1 METLEK
7 KLLSLGTP
15 LTLTQKNIN
24 KNFFFVFKNHKFIGK
39 LISLTSDNAQVFV
52 TEKMEEISL
61 PIGPDS
67 YKVFPM
73 KEPFEQVITDF
84 LKEKNVEKQEYEEI
98 RQAAQVLG
106 GLSAAGGKI
115 QRTDIQ
121 QNPFDIDLLRAL
133 REGEREIS
141 AAQALGGRLSAPR
154 AGGGRQTLKD
164 LLDAKL
170 EDPELRKKFE
180 ENSRA
185 FKARMATMKAQ
196 TGEPL
201 LPLPH
206 REYQTQMLDWNNL
219 YIVSRFADFQEE
231 CKYFIYEPKRGIL
244 YYNIQL
250 VDLNLDDEVPNLILK
265 NIEGGEGSPE
275 VTFPIGKK
283 QYLFLRTRRNK
294 YCALPGCNAS
304 KYDEGVVFHKC
315 KKCMSVF
322 YCSKEHQLLDWKEGK
337 HKGRHQK
344 ECREERKMN
353 EKINKL
359 LICIS
364 NDKIFVL
371 KMISLCR
378 NAIRDSLDIFQ
389 RFINL
394 YDENHVQRILEK
406 IPVEHERLN
415 ELLRCSSTNPN
426 DLKRI
431 SILKKVVEDY
441 IGTLDKAREEMN
453 PLLEEAN
460 EETTIISNATTKADY
475 FVAEMYA
482 DNQEEYVEIRRKLE
496 ETLFKEDNPDLS
508 FEERNIFGSLLCN
521 YANNSLS
528 NVYNVFMIFFQD
540 FSPENDTQEL
550 HSFLSILK
558 NVKKQITN
566 LMWICD
572 PLLNR
577 DNFTSD
583 TAETIQDECIGGG
596 ACTSRKEEYDRLRE
610 MVRTSDFVNIHN
622 DFDSEDVRGGGGA
635 VMSAL
640 VPQKDDELGG
650 GRSRKY
656 MKSRKYMES
665 RKSRKSMKSR
675 KSRKSMKSRKS
686 RKSRKSMKSR
696 KSKKNYL
703 KRKTI

>member
-1 METLEK
+1 METLET
-7 KLLSLGTP
+7 KLLKKGYP
-15 LTLTQKNIN
+15 LTLTQEDIG
-24 KNFFFVFKNHKFIGK
+24 KNFFFVFKNLKYTGK
-39 LISLTSDNAQVFV
+39 LKSLTSDNAKVWV
-52 TEKMEEISL
+52 TEKKEEISL
-61 PIGPDS
+61 PIGPDR
-67 YKVFPM
+67 YKVFNM
-73 KEPFEQVITDF
+73 EEPFLKVITDF
-84 LKEKNVEKQEYEEI
+84 VKEKNVEKQEYEQALG
-98 RQAAQVLG
+98 RQ
-106 GLSAAGGKI
+106 SAARAPGKI

-121 QNPFDIDLLRAL
+121 QNPFDSDLLRAL

-154 AGGGRQTLKD
+154 AGGGGQTLKD

-219 YIVSRFADFQEE
+219 YVVSRFADFQEE

-294 YCALPGCNAS
+294 YCALPGCNAT
-304 KYDEGVVFHKC
+304 KYDEGVVLQKC

-322 YCSKEHQLLDWKEGK
+322 YCSKEHLLLDWKEGK

-359 LICIS
+359 LIFIS
-364 NDKIFVL
+364 KDKFFIL

-394 YDENHVQRILEK
+394 YVENHVQRILEK

-415 ELLRCSSTNPN
+415 ELLRRSSTNPN

-431 SILKKVVEDY
+431 SILKKVVKDY
-441 IGTLDKAREEMN
+441 IGIVNKAREEMN

-482 DNQEEYVEIRRKLE
+482 DNQEEYVEIRRKLD
-496 ETLFKEDNPDLS
+496 ETLSSVLKTNNIDKFKQDNPHLS

-521 YANNSLS
+521 YANKSVS
-528 NVYNVFMIFFQD
+528 DVYNVFMIFFQQ
-540 FSPENDTQEL
+540 FLPENNTQEL
-550 HSFLSILK
+550 HSFLSILE

-566 LMWICD
+566 FMWICD
-572 PLLNR
+572 PLLNI

-610 MVRTSDFVNIHN
+610 MVRTGDFVNIHN
-622 DFDSEDVRGGGGA
+622 DLDSIDGGVRGAGGA

-675 KSRKSMKSRKS
+675 KSRKS
-686 RKSRKSMKSR
+686 R
-696 KSKKNYL
+696 KSKK
-703 KRKTI
+703 